1 MTAAEMNLEN
11 AIQMCQ
17 LQAEE
22 MEVKDS
28 QLRQISCIL
37 ENVMQE
43 IDDKRIKSGDPGEAV
58 LLFNQWK
65 GLNRFKGEIDKI
77 MEGEG

>member
-22 MEVKDS
+22 LDVKDS

-43 IDDKRIKSGDPGEAV
+43 IDDKRIMSEDPGEAV